1 MNNLV
6 LPAYIW
12 RPDVYSASYKVEFPN
27 LKSLDFLIMSAEL
40 KQSIEEHDLLIL
52 RIKGKP
58 NRKETQIAYGDP
70 VKFTYRSGKIKS
82 VFVGKVDRVYQ
93 TGGIDGVNQTIIKCI
108 SASACLKDSTQE
120 IHTNVTADQ
129 VVSKI
134 CQRFGLSSTV
144 QRDPRV
150 RKAIVQSGQTYWQL
164 FRSLAK
170 QTGFAL
176 RAENTTV
183 TFCSKDKITAS
194 KKSQAPYFY
203 YVDSPVNGAI
213 NALERAL
220 GSILYFKPVI
230 SDASPEAGVKVD
242 RVISGKSQ
250 NGRQTIKTVHP
261 HVNKKTPQKGAV
273 KPSEDYFL

>member
-1 MNNLV
+1 MSKNVVSSYL
-6 LPAYIW
+6 W
-12 RPDVYSASYKVEFPN
+12 RPEVYSASYKVEFPN
-27 LKSLDFLIMSAEL
+27 LKSIEFLIMSAEL
-40 KQSIEEHDLLIL
+40 KQSIEEHDLLII

-58 NRKETQIAYGDP
+58 SRKETQLAYGDP
-70 VKFTYRSGKIKS
+70 VKFTYRSGKTKS
-82 VFVGKVDRVYQ
+82 VFVGKIERIYQ
-93 TGGIDGVNQTIIKCI
+93 SGSIGGVNQTIIKCI

-120 IHTNVTADQ
+120 IYTNVTADQ
-129 VVSKI
+129 VISRV
-134 CQRFGLSSTV
+134 CQQFGLSAIV

-194 KKSQAPYFY
+194 KKNQAPYFY
-203 YVDSPVNGAI
+203 YVDSKINGAVSPI
-213 NALERAL
+213 ERTL
-220 GSILYFKPVI
+220 GSILHFRPTI
-230 SDASPEAGVKVD
+230 TDASPEAGVKVD

-250 NGRQTIKTVHP
+250 NGKQTIKTVHP
-261 HVNKKTPQKGAV
+261 HVDKKTPQKGAV

>member
-1 MNNLV
+1 MNR
-6 LPAYIW
+6 PIIAQYIW
-12 RPDVYSASYKVEFPN
+12 RSDVYGASYKVEFPN
-27 LKSLDFLIMSAEL
+27 LPSIEFLIMSAEL
-40 KQSIEEHDLLIL
+40 KQSIEEHDMLII
-52 RIKGKP
+52 RVKGKP
-58 NRKETQIAYGDP
+58 SKKETQLAYGDP
-70 VKFTYRSGKIKS
+70 VKFTYRSGKTKS
-82 VFVGKVDRVYQ
+82 VFVGKVDRIYQ
-93 TGGIDGVNQTIIKCI
+93 TGGVSGVTNTIIKCI

-129 VVSKI
+129 VVSKV
-134 CQRFGLSSTV
+134 CSRFGLSSVV

-194 KKSQAPYFY
+194 KKNQAPYFY
-203 YVDSPVNGAI
+203 YVDNKSNATVSP
-213 NALERAL
+213 LERAL
-220 GSILYFKPVI
+220 GSILYFRPTI
-230 SDASPEAGVKVD
+230 TDASPEAGVKVD

-250 NGRQTIKTVHP
+250 NGKQTIKTVHP
-261 HVNKKTPQKGAV
+261 HIDKKTPQKGAV

>member
-1 MNNLV
+1 MNRPTIPQYV
-6 LPAYIW
+6 W
-12 RPDVYSASYKVEFPN
+12 RSEVYSASYKVEFPN
-27 LKSLDFLIMSAEL
+27 LTSIPFKIMSAEL
-40 KQSIEEHDLLIL
+40 KQSIEEHDLLII

-58 NRKETQIAYGDP
+58 NRKETQLAYGDP
-70 VKFTYRSGKIKS
+70 VRFTYRSGKLTS
-82 VFVGKVDRVYQ
+82 VFVGKIDRVYQ
-93 TGGIDGVNQTIIKCI
+93 TGSIQGVTNTIIKCI

-129 VVSKI
+129 VISKV
-134 CQRFGLSSTV
+134 CQRFGLASVV

-176 RAENTTV
+176 RAENTTI

-203 YVDSPVNGAI
+203 YVDSNINGSVNPM
-213 NALERAL
+213 ERAL
-220 GSILYFKPVI
+220 GSIIYFRPNI
-230 SDASPEAGVKVD
+230 TDASPEAGVKVD

-250 NGRQTIKTVHP
+250 NGKQTIKTVHP
-261 HVNKKTPQKGAV
+261 HIDKKTPQKGAV